1 MCLFVVRSTLRLT
14 PLPIYGWFG
23 IILAIASPVVSQDP
37 VSPIEFQG
45 AATAREIIQVRGKL
59 DGMTGKIAKVDAG
72 DEGEVFVHLPITPS
86 NFRFRAEFDSRG
98 LQPGMLVRFNA
109 NFGPAGQPI
118 ESIKEVE
125 IFQPIQFPGMPKA
138 VKDAMTPG
146 LYSKANKSSP
156 SPRTGIAPG
165 AYSVVGNLVTVT
177 PDSWIVVS
185 AGQFPVRA
193 MLSPDHRFRVNTHTL
208 ELVQPGDDISV
219 NGFFDGNDRSR
230 VLADTFTVSSS
241 RVIGEP
247 VEKAKKTRRSPRGA
261 RGRPPAAK
269 GNEPGEDDGDK
280 DAQQ

>member
-1 MCLFVVRSTLRLT
+1 MCLLVNPKALRLK
-14 PLPIYGWFG
+14 PLTFYGSVA
-23 IILAIASPVVSQDP
+23 IVLAIASSVVSQDP
-37 VSPIEFQG
+37 VSPVEFQG

-59 DGMTGKIAKVDAG
+59 DGMTGKIAKIDAG
-72 DEGEVFVHLPITPS
+72 DEGEVFVHLPNTPS

-118 ESIKEVE
+118 ESVKEVE

-146 LYSKANKSSP
+146 LHSKANKTSA

-193 MLSPDHRFRVNTHTL
+193 MLSPDHRFRVNTHTFD
-208 ELVQPGDDISV
+208 LVQPGDDISV

-247 VEKAKKTRRSPRGA
+247 VEKTKKTRRAPRGA
-261 RGRPPAAK
+261 RGRSAAAED
-269 GNEPGEDDGDK
+269 NEPGQDNADR
-280 DAQQ
+280 DAPR